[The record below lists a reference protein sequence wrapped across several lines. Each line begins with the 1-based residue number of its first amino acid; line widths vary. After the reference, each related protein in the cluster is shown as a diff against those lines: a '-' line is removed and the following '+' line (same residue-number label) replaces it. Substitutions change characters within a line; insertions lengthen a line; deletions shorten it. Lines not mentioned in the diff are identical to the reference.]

1 MTGSMLT
8 AATGSGVPR
17 IPLGDWVDTFVDWVT
32 STFSGLFKAIKTVL
46 EGAYDGLDTVLSGPP
61 FWLVALA
68 LALVALFA
76 KGWKLAFGS
85 LIGFVV
91 IAGVDQWGN
100 AMDTLALVILA
111 SLVALLLAIPL
122 GIWAARNEKVSGA
135 LRPVLDFMQTMP
147 AFVYLIP
154 TVVIFRV
161 GVVPGIVATVIFAMA
176 PGVRFTELGLRQVD
190 PEVVEAGHAFG
201 STDGRIL
208 RQIQLPLAMPTIM
221 AGVNQ
226 VIMLALSMVVIS
238 GMVGAAGL
246 GRDVVSAL
254 QRVNVALGFEA
265 GLAVVILAM
274 FLDRVTSAFGTRSKI
289 ARAVAAATSTTA

>member
-1 MTGSMLT
+1 MSAAVLT
-8 AATGSGVPR
+8 LETTEQGVPR
-17 IPLGDWVDTFVDWVT
+17 LPLGAWVDSAISWVT
-32 STFSGLFKAIKTVL
+32 ATFDDLFTAIKSVL
-46 EGAYDGLDTVLSGPP
+46 EGAYDGLDAVLSGPP
-61 FWLVALA
+61 FWVVAVA

-76 KGWKLAFGS
+76 KGWKLAVGA
-85 LIGFVV
+85 LVGFAV
-91 IAGVDQWGN
+91 IAGVEQWDN
-100 AMDTLALVILA
+100 AMDTLSLVVLA

-122 GIWAARNEKVSGA
+122 GIWAARDDHVSRV

-190 PEVVEAGHAFG
+190 REVVEAGHAFG
-201 STDGRIL
+201 SSEGRIL

-238 GMVGAAGL
+238 GMVGAGGL
-246 GRDVVSAL
+246 GGAVVQAL
-254 QRVNVALGFEA
+254 QRVNVSLGFEA
-265 GLAVVILAM
+265 GLAVVVLAM
-274 FLDRVTSAFGTRSKI
+274 FLDRVTSALSTRSRT
-289 ARAVAAATSTTA
+289 ARAVAAASAP

>member
-1 MTGSMLT
+1 MTAPVLALGT
-8 AATGSGVPR
+8 TDQGVPR
-17 IPLGDWVDTFVDWVT
+17 LPLGELVDAAITWVT
-32 STFSGLFKAIKTVL
+32 TTFAGLFSAIKSVL
-46 EGAYDGLDTVLSGPP
+46 EGAYDGLDAVLSGPP
-61 FWLVALA
+61 FWVIALA
-68 LALVALFA
+68 LALIALFA
-76 KGWKLAFGS
+76 KGWKLAVGA
-85 LIGFVV
+85 LVGFVV
-91 IAGVDQWGN
+91 IAGVEQWDN
-100 AMDTLALVILA
+100 AMDTLSLVILA

-122 GIWAARNEKVSGA
+122 GIWAARDDHVSRV

-190 PEVVEAGHAFG
+190 REVVEAGHAFG
-201 STDGRIL
+201 STEGRIL

-238 GMVGAAGL
+238 GMVGAGGL
-246 GRDVVSAL
+246 GGAVVQAL
-254 QRVNVALGFEA
+254 QRVNVSLGFEA
-265 GLAVVILAM
+265 GLAVVVLAM
-274 FLDRVTSAFGTRSKI
+274 FLDRVTSALSTRSRT
-289 ARAVAAATSTTA
+289 ARAVAAASAP